1 MSKWFDPI
9 NALARRGV
17 RVRLCRANA
26 EPYLM
31 VLYEKRYRDRQE
43 EKIVQRWVGKV
54 LSRYR
59 RLVWLQL
66 ELAEGPEAYRPVQW
80 LVAHGYVELR
90 EGRYWMGKR

>member
-1 MSKWFDPI
+1 VEGNVSKWFDPI

-43 EKIVQRWVGKV
+43 EKTVQRWVDKV

-59 RLVWLQL
+59 RLVWCNWSLPKGQRRIAPFSGL
-66 ELAEGPEAYRPVQW
+66 WPMAI
-80 LVAHGYVELR
+80 
-90 EGRYWMGKR
+90 